1 MRRPWRGRVRDRVWK
16 AFTALAGETVPTG
29 ELVRRCWPRKSR
41 FDFGLLPQ
49 AAGQI
54 DGSRASVLGLS
65 PRPDFGSIVVVLCVY
80 SASYATSLTATC
92 RRAQSGASARNDKAA
107 RGSRMGL
114 GPTILSLYHQL
125 KQLGT
130 FDGSTASSN
139 WVPRGSGARIG
150 DC

>member
-54 DGSRASVLGLS
+54 DGSTRSHHFRCTAYYRSGLQVHS
-65 PRPDFGSIVVVLCVY
+65 DCP
-80 SASYATSLTATC
+80 
-92 RRAQSGASARNDKAA
+92 AQ
-107 RGSRMGL
+107 
-114 GPTILSLYHQL
+114 P
-125 KQLGT
+125 
-130 FDGSTASSN
+130 
-139 WVPRGSGARIG
+139 
-150 DC
+150 